1 MKQIGLLLAV
11 AAIFSFFASANT
23 SFAKDNSGISSNQQE
38 LEEFKAA
45 LIKIPK
51 FPNTGG
57 ALQERL
63 LKITAGAEKE
73 VNPNF
78 VDDIFDVS
86 AWPWKERRSIDG
98 GLLRIDYG
106 VIPIEGDLY
115 IHLREIDKKPMWAF
129 QMMLMHLSFD
139 NALVGI
145 DPMAAPKV
153 MCVSDKNIIAAVLQ
167 QGWKLETNLQRTP
180 QELWVG
186 TYGFTKKGG
195 YSIIMKF
202 TEPKQNN
209 DSCLTYMSV
218 N

>member
-1 MKQIGLLLAV
+1 MKQSALLSAV
-11 AAIFSFFASANT
+11 ATIFIFFASANT
-23 SFAKDNSGISSNQQE
+23 SFATDNSGFSSNQQE
-38 LEEFKAA
+38 LEEYKAA

-73 VNPNF
+73 VNPSF

-86 AWPWKERRSIDG
+86 AWPWKERQSING
-98 GLLRIDYG
+98 GFLRTNYG
-106 VIPIEGDLY
+106 VIPIEGDWY
-115 IHLREIDKKPMWAF
+115 IYLREIDKKPMWAF

-145 DPMAAPKV
+145 DSMAAPKV
-153 MCVSDKNIIAAVLQ
+153 MCVPDKNIIAAVLQ

-180 QELWVG
+180 HGLWVG